1 MKRRSSPDLTSTGN
15 LITGF
20 IFIILF
26 ILPVLFTRVN
36 GVISWINVFK
46 IWKDQVLL
54 IPVFAINHWLLA
66 PRLMLKG
73 KYSSYLISI
82 LFVIALC
89 TISYYYY
96 EEVFMEKSGS
106 AAGGIVNAGKKP
118 RDPDREAPDPDRR
131 PPDDNP
137 KPRDERRDNTS
148 NRPTPIPP
156 YAHLLMYSLLIA
168 GVDSGLLFSKK
179 WQENEEKKLILEQRN
194 TEMQLDILKNQISPH
209 FFMNTLNNIY
219 SLIDNNSPKAKEA
232 VMKLS
237 KLMRYM
243 LYENGS
249 GKVKLSRE
257 FEFIQSYIDLM
268 KLRFAEEMTIHLIIP
283 VGYVDREIP
292 PMLFISHIENAF
304 KYGSSYENESFI
316 NIVFEVLENKLLFT
330 CINTKHSGINKNQGG
345 GLGILNNENRLKLL
359 FGPRYSLTINATEK
373 LFNVSLEIPLS

>member
-1 MKRRSSPDLTSTGN
+1 MKRRSSTNLTITGN

-54 IPVFAINHWLLA
+54 IPIFALNHWLLA

-82 LFVIALC
+82 LFIIASG

-96 EEVFMEKSGS
+96 EEVFIEKSGS
-106 AAGGIVNAGKKP
+106 AIERKINEGQKP
-118 RDPDREAPDPDRR
+118 RDPDREPRDPYRR

-156 YAHLLMYSLLIA
+156 YAHLLMYSLLIV

-179 WQENEEKKLILEQRN
+179 WQENEEKKHVLEQKN

-219 SLIDNNSPKAKEA
+219 SLIDNNSPTAKEA

-283 VGYVDREIP
+283 EVYLDREIP

-304 KYGSSYENESFI
+304 KYGSSYEHESFI

-345 GLGILNNENRLKLL
+345 GLGILNSENRLKLL
-359 FGPRYSLTINATEK
+359 FGTRYSLTINATEK

>member
-1 MKRRSSPDLTSTGN
+1 MKQRSSINLNITGN
-15 LITGF
+15 LIIGF

-36 GVISWINVFK
+36 GVISWLNVFK

-54 IPVFAINHWLLA
+54 IPISAINHWILA

-73 KYSSYLISI
+73 KYSRYLISI
-82 LFVIALC
+82 LFVIASG

-96 EEVFMEKSGS
+96 EKVNIEK
-106 AAGGIVNAGKKP
+106 AGGATDRIIYADRQP
-118 RDPDREAPDPDRR
+118 RDPNREPPDPDRR
-131 PPDDNP
+131 SPDENS
-137 KPRDERRDNTS
+137 KPRNERRDNKAT
-148 NRPTPIPP
+148 RPTPIPP
-156 YAHLLMYSLLIA
+156 YAHLLMYSLLIV

-179 WQENEEKKLILEQRN
+179 WQENEEKKHTLEQKN

-219 SLIDNNSPKAKEA
+219 SLIDNNSPQAKEA

-283 VGYVDREIP
+283 VGYADREIP

-304 KYGSSYENESFI
+304 KYGSSYQHESFI
-316 NIVFEVLENKLLFT
+316 NIVFEVIDNKLLFT
-330 CINTKHSGINKNQGG
+330 CINTKHSELIKNQGG
-345 GLGILNNENRLKLL
+345 GLGLINSENRLKLL
-359 FGPRYSLTINATEK
+359 FGTGYSLAINSTEK

>member
-1 MKRRSSPDLTSTGN
+1 MKQRSSINLNITGN
-15 LITGF
+15 LIIGF
-20 IFIILF
+20 IFVILF

-36 GVISWINVFK
+36 GEISWLNVFK

-66 PRLMLKG
+66 PQLMLKG
-73 KYSSYLISI
+73 KYSSYMISI
-82 LFVIALC
+82 LFVIASA

-96 EEVFMEKSGS
+96 EKVIIEK
-106 AAGGIVNAGKKP
+106 ARPATERMINTGKNP
-118 RDPDREAPDPDRR
+118 RDPNKEPPDPDRR
-131 PPDDNP
+131 PTDENV
-137 KPRDERRDNTS
+137 KPRNERRDNTP

-156 YAHLLMYSLLIA
+156 YAHLLMYSLLIV

-179 WQENEEKKLILEQRN
+179 WQENEEKKLTLEQKN

-219 SLIDNNSPKAKEA
+219 SLIDNNSPEAKEA

-283 VGYVDREIP
+283 EDYIDREIP

-304 KYGSSYENESFI
+304 KYGSSYQHESFI
-316 NIVFEVLENKLLFT
+316 NIVFEVTENKLAFT
-330 CINTKHSGINKNQGG
+330 CINTKHSGKNKSSGG
-345 GLGILNNENRLKLL
+345 GLGLLNSENRLKLL
-359 FGPRYSLTINATEK
+359 FGTSYSLSINSTEK